1 MDNLK
6 GQNLKNLGHYV
17 KGKIERQF
25 VLAGFRNILSL
36 KTDAADQVSS
46 SEGSKLESP
55 IDHQIG
61 HDLIDQ
67 AATRFSNQSSR
78 GAGFRNRIN

>member
-1 MDNLK
+1 MDDLK

-25 VLAGFRNILSL
+25 VLAAFRNYLSV

-46 SEGSKLESP
+46 CGGSKLESP

-61 HDLIDQ
+61 HDLIDE
-67 AATRFSNQSSR
+67 AATRFSKQSSR
-78 GAGFRNRIN
+78 GAVFRNRIN

>member
-25 VLAGFRNILSL
+25 VLAGFRNIPSV

-46 SEGSKLESP
+46 SGGSKLESP
-55 IDHQIG
+55 WSHFDEA
-61 HDLIDQ
+61 LIK
-67 AATRFSNQSSR
+67 FSKQSSR
-78 GAGFRNRIN
+78 GAGFRNGINRSN